1 MGGNSRRQR
10 KTVKVGWMSAATYNL
25 IVMLDKLG
33 LRSTGELNP
42 VGMKLFAHARRNYEQ
57 RRKAQKL

>member
-1 MGGNSRRQR
+1 
-10 KTVKVGWMSAATYNL
+10 MSAATYNL